1 MAKNKSKKIDK
12 PVRKPRDWAPWAG
25 WLAVAAMAML
35 SMGLLLGAY
44 GNYMRKIEAL
54 SLFMPTA
61 SYYQDFAVVPGG
73 PLSWCGAF
81 LTQFM
86 YYPVIGALIFT
97 ALLLAIQFV
106 ATRAFRLKGW
116 WAPLG
121 AVPAVAVLLVFV
133 SYGYDIFTLK
143 PIGYAFALPLGVL
156 FALCCVWASS
166 VLRRWWWL
174 RVVLIVIVVALGY
187 SFFGFFALL
196 AGGLCALACGEWKMG
211 KVLHFPLTLA
221 VAAVAIWL
229 TPKIWYAVVGGNLMP
244 SQMYVS
250 GLPRLF
256 VAETGMRVRYALV
269 FGSLGML
276 ALLWPLLKE
285 KLRWCGPALCAASLV
300 AVPIFRC
307 SDSNL
312 MLTLDLDR
320 AIWQQDWQRASSLAL
335 NHKGALT
342 RLNTDLAYVAMMR
355 QGTAGSQMFAVNSG
369 WVDYGSKRTPMAMQP
384 AGAALISYHLGL
396 INYAYRWGTE
406 YMIEQ
411 GLSVERMKLLAK
423 CALLN
428 GETGLAEKYLDIL
441 YNTMCHRAWAEK
453 YMRYLTHPLEMM
465 QDSEMRDLAMIMTHD
480 NEFIVDGGAF
490 EGYVW
495 PALASAKP
503 GNPQSVELGMQAAL
517 ICWDLDAFMAKLPY
531 YLQSAQGPMPRYY
544 QEAAL
549 LWSKMAKQP
558 CPIAI
563 DPAVEQRYE
572 QFYNAFR
579 YTGMLGA
586 EEQREAIR
594 DSFDD
599 TYWFYFVFLSDIPM
613 M

>member
-1 MAKNKSKKIDK
+1 MSKNKSKNIKSE
-12 PVRKPRDWAPWAG
+12 RKPRSRNWAGMAG
-25 WLAVAAMAML
+25 WLVAAALALL
-35 SMGLLLGAY
+35 SMGLLLGVY
-44 GNYMRKIEAL
+44 DNYMRKVEAL
-54 SLFMPTA
+54 SLFVPTA

-86 YYPVIGALIFT
+86 YYPALGALIFT

-121 AVPAVAVLLVFV
+121 AVPAAAVLLVFV

-156 FALCCVWASS
+156 FALGCAWACTA
-166 VLRRWWWL
+166 LRRWWWI
-174 RVVLIVIVVALGY
+174 RAVLVVAVVAFGY

-196 AGGLCALACGEWKMG
+196 AGGLCALASGDWKTF
-211 KVLHFPLTLA
+211 HFPLTLA

-229 TPKIWYAVVGGNLMP
+229 TPKVWYSVVGGNLMP

-256 VAETGMRVRYALV
+256 VAETGMRVRYAVV
-269 FGSLGML
+269 FGSLGLM
-276 ALLWPLLKE
+276 ALLWPLLK
-285 KLRWCGPALCAASLV
+285 KDRLKWCGPALCAASLA

-307 SDSNL
+307 SDPNL

-320 AIWQQDWQRASSLAL
+320 AVWQQDWQQASALAL
-335 NHKGALT
+335 THKGPLT

-355 QGTAGSQMFAVNSG
+355 QGTAGSQMFAVNNG
-369 WVDYGSKRTPMAMQP
+369 WVEYGSARTPMALQP

-428 GETGLAEKYLDIL
+428 GETGLAEKYLDII
-441 YNTMCHRAWAEK
+441 YNTMFHRSWAEK
-453 YMRYLTHPLEMM
+453 YMRYLTHPMEMM
-465 QDSEMRDLAMIMTHD
+465 QDPEMRALSMIMLAD
-480 NEFIVDGGAF
+480 NEFINDGGSF

-495 PALASAKP
+495 PALAAAKP
-503 GNPQSVELGMQAAL
+503 GNPDAVELSMQAAL

-531 YLQSAQGPMPRYY
+531 YGQSAQGPMPRYY

-549 LWSKMAKQP
+549 LWAKMAGRP

-563 DPAVEQRYE
+563 DPAVEQRYA
-572 QFYNAFR
+572 QFFNTFQS
-579 YTGMLGA
+579 TKHLEP
-586 EEQREAIR
+586 EEQREAMR
-594 DSFDD
+594 EGFDD
-599 TYWFYFVFLSDIPM
+599 TYWFYFVFLSNMPM

>member
-1 MAKNKSKKIDK
+1 MTKRQSTNNKK
-12 PVRKPRDWAPWAG
+12 PARAHRNWAGMAG
-25 WLAVAAMAML
+25 WLAAAALALL

-44 GNYMRKIEAL
+44 GNYMRKVEAL
-54 SLFMPTA
+54 SLFVPTA
-61 SYYQDFAVVPGG
+61 SYYQDFASVPGG

-86 YYPVIGALIFT
+86 YYPALGALIFT

-106 ATRAFRLKGW
+106 ASRAFRLKGW
-116 WAPLG
+116 WAPLA
-121 AVPAVAVLLVFV
+121 AVPAAAVLLVFV

-143 PIGYAFALPLGVL
+143 PIGYAFALPIGVL
-156 FALCCVWASS
+156 FALCCAWACSA
-166 VLRRWWWL
+166 LRRWWWL
-174 RVVLIVIVVALGY
+174 RAVIAVAVVALGY
-187 SFFGFFALL
+187 SSFGFFALL
-196 AGGLCALACGEWKMG
+196 AGGLCALASGEWKMEF
-211 KVLHFPLTLA
+211 HFPLTVAVTALA
-221 VAAVAIWL
+221 ICL
-229 TPKIWYAVVGGNLMP
+229 TPKIWYAAVGGNLMP

-256 VAETGMRVRYALV
+256 VAETGMRVRYAVV
-269 FGSLGML
+269 FGSLGLL

-285 KLRWCGPALCAASLV
+285 KLSWCGPALCAASLV

-320 AIWQQDWQRASSLAL
+320 AIWQQDWQQASSLAL
-335 NHKGALT
+335 SHKGPLT
-342 RLNTDLAYVAMMR
+342 RLNTDLAYLAMMR
-355 QGTAGSQMFAVNSG
+355 QGSAGGQMFAVNNG
-369 WVDYGSKRTPMAMQP
+369 WAEYGSERTPMALQP

-428 GETGLAEKYLDIL
+428 GETGLAEKYLDII
-441 YNTMCHRAWAEK
+441 YNTMFHRPWAEK
-453 YMRYLTHPLEMM
+453 YMRYLTHPMEMM
-465 QDSEMRDLAMIMTHD
+465 QDAEMRDLSMIMMRD
-480 NEFIVDGGAF
+480 NEFINDGGSF

-495 PALASAKP
+495 PALAATKP
-503 GNPQSVELGMQAAL
+503 GNPESVELSMQAAL

-531 YLQSAQGPMPRYY
+531 YRQSVQGPMPRYY

-549 LWSKMAKQP
+549 LWSKMAGRP
-558 CPIAI
+558 CPIPI
-563 DPAVEQRYE
+563 DPAVEQRHT
-572 QFYNAFR
+572 QFFNAFQS
-579 YTGMLGA
+579 TKHMEPEA
-586 EEQREAIR
+586 QREAMR
-594 DSFDD
+594 EGFDD
-599 TYWFYFVFLSDIPM
+599 TYWFYFVFLSNMPM